1 METWE
6 FNPAFRQLVEQ
17 ERQAGRLHPDEAAA
31 IAALPRQ
38 LEERHADDAVL
49 VARLARAQALFAA
62 SGVTDRDDVF
72 ARWKIPA
79 RGSTASR
86 GCPGPPKR

>member
-6 FNPAFRQLVEQ
+6 RNPAFRRLVEE
-17 ERQAGRLHPDEAAA
+17 ERASGRLAPAEVAA
-31 IAALPRQ
+31 IAALPPR

-49 VARLARAQALFAA
+49 VARLARAQALFVACGA
-62 SGVTDRDDVF
+62 PDRDEIW
-72 ARWKIPA
+72 ARWALPA
-79 RGSTASR
+79 RGSTRSR